1 MLKSIKNEF
10 KTWDDVPEYD
20 EYIGAVI
27 VSMSANKFIRFGTYG
42 EPSLHPF
49 ELIEGMVNVAQN
61 WTGYTHQWMRNDL
74 GKYFMASVHDA
85 QGEAN
90 ASDKGYRSYIA
101 TETKL
106 DEYVN
111 CPASKES
118 GYKSSCSKCGLCSG
132 TEGKGKKSIY
142 ILNH

>member
-1 MLKSIKNEF
+1 
-10 KTWDDVPEYD
+10 
-20 EYIGAVI
+20 
-27 VSMSANKFIRFGTYG
+27 
-42 EPSLHPF
+42 
-49 ELIEGMVNVAQN
+49 
-61 WTGYTHQWMRNDL
+61 
-74 GKYFMASVHDA
+74 MASVHDA

-132 TEGKGKKSIY
+132 TEGKGNKSIY